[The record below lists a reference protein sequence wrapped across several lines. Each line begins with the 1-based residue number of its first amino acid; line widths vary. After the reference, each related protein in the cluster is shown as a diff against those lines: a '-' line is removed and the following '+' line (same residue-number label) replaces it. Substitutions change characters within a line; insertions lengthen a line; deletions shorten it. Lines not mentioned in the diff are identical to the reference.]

1 MRIILIGPPG
11 AGKGTQAKLLCKK
24 FSIPQISTGDILRT
38 AVAAGTPIGLQ
49 AKTIMDSGALVPD
62 QIIISL
68 IKEKITE
75 PQCQRGFLFDGF
87 PRTIEQ
93 ANALKNDK
101 IKIDFVIEIDLTD
114 EEIVKRITNRLVE
127 PASGRV
133 YNLLYNPPKI
143 PYKDDITSAPL
154 IQRDDDREEIIKA
167 RLKTYHLQTA
177 PLIQYYKEWTA
188 TKDEAAP
195 NYIHIS
201 GKGSIDEIQAEILKA
216 MKAEIN

>member
-24 FSIPQISTGDILRT
+24 FSIPQISTGDILRA

-49 AKTIMDSGALVPD
+49 AKAIMDSGALVPD
-62 QIIISL
+62 EIIISL
-68 IKEKITE
+68 VKEKIAE

-101 IKIDFVIEIDLTD
+101 IKIDFVIEIDLAD
-114 EEIVKRITNRLVE
+114 EEIVKRITNRWVE
-127 PASGRV
+127 PVSGRV
-133 YNLLYNPPKI
+133 YNLRYNPPKV
-143 PYKDDITSAPL
+143 PYKDDITLAPL
-154 IQRDDDREEIIKA
+154 IQRDDDHEAIVNA

-177 PLIQYYKEWTA
+177 PLIHYFKEWA
-188 TKDEAAP
+188 AIKGNAAP
-195 NYIHIS
+195 KYIHVL
-201 GKGSIDEIQAEILKA
+201 GKGSIDEIQADILKA
-216 MKAEIN
+216 IGGD